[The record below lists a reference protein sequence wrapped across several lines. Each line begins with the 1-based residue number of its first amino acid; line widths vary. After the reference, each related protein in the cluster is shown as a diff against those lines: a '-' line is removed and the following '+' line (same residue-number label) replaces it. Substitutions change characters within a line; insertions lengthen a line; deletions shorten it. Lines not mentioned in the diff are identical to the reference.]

1 MIYKQQSQQQSE
13 NDGNKSSMSETRNP
27 KKTLRITT
35 PRLIMSQADLA
46 VAGSVEF
53 LASLLSQSHV
63 RESLFSMASQS
74 LLKPT
79 ISASSASI
87 QSQGNKDA
95 RKRSSGLAWN
105 DSQVNELVKFW
116 KQEEG
121 KGHGCGLYL
130 IYHKEKENLN
140 LHLSSKEEETHPPR
154 KAMRTREDRH
164 SISGQG
170 SSSAT
175 SKAFKTVH
183 GRRIGVS
190 LESRLPIGLVAVS
203 FTDPS
208 TRMLDLVISFEH
220 QGEGYATEASK
231 AILRHTFSSPL
242 TLPDQDGSS
251 SQLPLSMRN
260 LFSSNSQDNSSYPK
274 SRQPSL
280 VTKIASFVENDSDQ
294 DVGWF
299 RVLEKLG
306 FRHTS
311 CSIAMNKVKVDVCSI
326 TRDEFVDLWMEE

>member
-1 MIYKQQSQQQSE
+1 MYRQQQSE
-13 NDGNKSSMSETRNP
+13 NDGNKGSKSETGNP
-27 KKTLRITT
+27 KKSLRITT
-35 PRLIMSQADLA
+35 PRLIISQADLA

-53 LASLLSQSHV
+53 LANLLSQSHV
-63 RESLFSMASQS
+63 RESLFSIASQS
-74 LLKPT
+74 LLKPS
-79 ISASSASI
+79 ISASSVSPASI
-87 QSQGNKDA
+87 QSQVNKESK
-95 RKRSSGLAWN
+95 KRSSGLAWN
-105 DSQVNELVKFW
+105 DSQVTELVNFW

-121 KGHGCGLYL
+121 KGYGCGLYL

-140 LHLSSKEEETHPPR
+140 LHLLSKEEETYPPR

-183 GRRIGVS
+183 GRRIGAS

-208 TRMLDLVISFEH
+208 TRMLDLVISSDH

-231 AILRHTFSSPL
+231 AILRHAFSSPL
-242 TLPDQDGSS
+242 TLPEQDGSS

-260 LFSSNSQDNSSYPK
+260 LFTSNSQDNSSHPK
-274 SRQPSL
+274 SQQPSL
-280 VTKIASFVENDSDQ
+280 VTKFASFVENDSDQ
-294 DVGWF
+294 DAGWF

-306 FRHTS
+306 FKHTS
-311 CSIAMNKVKVDVCSI
+311 CSIAMNQVKVDVCSI
-326 TRDEFVDLWMEE
+326 SRDEFVDLWMEE